1 MNILDKLKELL
12 GAHADKLPENMN
24 SLDDLTAKLPENLN
38 SVEELQAKA
47 GEVFE
52 QHADTI
58 QQVTDKIPG
67 EADDKIVDAIKQK
80 IQ

>member
-1 MNILDKLKELL
+1 MNLFEKLKELL
-12 GAHADKLPENMN
+12 GAHADKLPEGMN
-24 SLDDLTAKLPENLN
+24 SIDDLTAKLPENLN

-47 GEVFE
+47 GEVLE

-67 EADDKIVDAIKQK
+67 ETDDKVVDSIQQK